1 MTKKKRFK
9 ISGMTLEETRQT
21 PKFLM
26 QAFGPSLY
34 NRCLTPML
42 RLRKELSD
50 SLASESSS
58 FEHEDFSKK

>member
-1 MTKKKRFK
+1 MTKKKHFK

-21 PKFLM
+21 PKYLM
-26 QAFGPSLY
+26 QTFGPSLY
-34 NRCLTPML
+34 SKCLTPML

-58 FEHEDFSKK
+58 SEPKDFDKK